1 MPLELNQSQD
11 DAKVEASPQEQNT
24 KEDQRVFAERCL
36 QVKATGF
43 QQPVPCWDSFWK
55 LVEKDFKD
63 LPY

>member
-36 QVKATGF
+36 
-43 QQPVPCWDSFWK
+43 
-55 LVEKDFKD
+55 
-63 LPY
+63 